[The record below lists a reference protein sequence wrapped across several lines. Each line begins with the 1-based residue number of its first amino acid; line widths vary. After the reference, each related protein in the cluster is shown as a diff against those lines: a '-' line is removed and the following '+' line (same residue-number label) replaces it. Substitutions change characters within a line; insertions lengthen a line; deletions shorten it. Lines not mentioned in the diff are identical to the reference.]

1 MNSNSKNELPQALE
15 MEKFVLG
22 AMLLKDGE
30 IIPTI
35 ISILKTDD
43 FYRPEHRIIFETI
56 LKLYQKKIIPNVL
69 SLMEELRTEGNLE
82 KIGLQYVLGIVETAH
97 TTAFAEHYANIIKEK
112 SILRSLIHAGE
123 EIIQEAMAAQSP
135 LNEILD
141 NTEKKIFSITSKNES
156 SEFENLD
163 PILQRSFEKIRRAMD
178 DPHGLTGIKTDFN
191 DFDRLTSG
199 LQKSDLILLAARPS
213 MGKTALALN
222 MAMNAALPQN
232 GGNIVAIF
240 SLEMSR
246 EQLGHRLLSSYS
258 GINSQKLSTGNFE
271 NNDFSELM
279 NTLDYLTGTKLFIDD
294 TAGISVLELRSKAR
308 RIKNEHGLDLIV
320 IDYLQLMQGTP
331 RKGADYNRQ
340 QEISEISRSLKA
352 LARELKV
359 PILALSQLSR
369 SVELRADKRPMLSD
383 LRESGSLEQDA
394 DMVMFLYREEYYD
407 KEAENSN
414 IAELV
419 IAKNRNG
426 PTTTINL
433 QFNKECM
440 RFGSLGTMN
449 D

>member
-1 MNSNSKNELPQALE
+1 MKMNEENLQVIE

-35 ISILKTDD
+35 TSILTSED
-43 FYRPEHRIIFETI
+43 FYRPDHRIIFNTI
-56 LKLYQKKIIPNVL
+56 LGLYQKKIIPSIL
-69 SLMEELRTEGNLE
+69 SLMEELRKAGEIE
-82 KIGLQYVLGIVETAH
+82 KIGLEYVLGIVEAAH
-97 TTAFAEHYANIIKEK
+97 TTAYAEHYAEIIKEK
-112 SILRSLIHAGE
+112 STLRNLIRAGE
-123 EIIQEAMAAQSP
+123 EIIQEATAAQNP
-135 LNEILD
+135 LNDILD
-141 NTEKKIFSITSKNES
+141 HAERKIFSVTSKSES
-156 SEFENLD
+156 SEFEPLT
-163 PILQRSFEKIRRAMD
+163 PILQRAFDKIRHALD
-178 DPHGLTGIKTDFN
+178 DPQGMTGVNTKFSDLNKI
-191 DFDRLTSG
+191 TSG
-199 LQKSDLILLAARPS
+199 FQKSDLILLAARPS

-222 MAMNAALPQN
+222 MAMNAALEN
-232 GGNIVAIF
+232 NIVAIF
-240 SLEMSR
+240 SLEMSK

-258 GINSQKLSTGNFE
+258 GINSQKLSTGSFD
-271 NNDFSELM
+271 NNEFSELSE
-279 NTLDYLTGTKLFIDD
+279 TLKYLSDKQLFIDD

-308 RIKNEHGLDLIV
+308 RIKNEHGLDFIV

-331 RKGADYNRQ
+331 RKGSDYNRQ

-407 KEAENSN
+407 KETEQSN
-414 IAELV
+414 TAELV

-426 PTTTINL
+426 PTASINL

-440 RFGSLGTMN
+440 RFGDLGMIGE
-449 D
+449 

>member
-1 MNSNSKNELPQALE
+1 MIFMNLREESPQVIE

-35 ISILKTDD
+35 TSILKADD
-43 FYRPEHRIIFETI
+43 FYRPEHRIIFSSI
-56 LKLYQKKIIPNVL
+56 LKVYQKKVIPNIL
-69 SLMEELRTEGNLE
+69 SVIEELRASDELKKISLE
-82 KIGLQYVLGIVETAH
+82 YILGITEIAF
-97 TTAFAEHYANIIKEK
+97 TTAFAESYANTIKEK
-112 SILRSLIHAGE
+112 SILRSLIRAGE
-123 EIIQEAMAAQSP
+123 EIIQEAVAAQNP
-135 LNEILD
+135 LNDILD
-141 NTEKKIFSITSKNES
+141 NAERKIFSVTSQNET
-156 SEFENLD
+156 SEFESIT
-163 PILQRSFEKIRRAMD
+163 PILQRSFDRIRRAMD
-178 DPHGLTGIKTDFN
+178 DPQGLTGVPTNFA

-222 MAMNAALPQN
+222 MAMNAALAN
-232 GGNIVAIF
+232 NIVAVF
-240 SLEMSR
+240 SLEMSK

-258 GINSQKLSTGNFE
+258 GINSQKLSTGSFDQNE
-271 NNDFSELM
+271 FSDLVD
-279 NTLDYLTGTKLFIDD
+279 TLNYLTDAKLFIDD

-308 RIKNEHGLDLIV
+308 KIKNEHGLDLIV

-331 RKGADYNRQ
+331 RKGADFNRQ

-394 DMVMFLYREEYYD
+394 DIVMFLYREEYYD
-407 KEAENSN
+407 KETENSN
-414 IAELV
+414 MAELV

-426 PTTTINL
+426 PTTTVNL
-433 QFNKECM
+433 QFDRECM
-440 RFGSLGTMN
+440 RFGSFGVAEE
-449 D
+449 

>member
-1 MNSNSKNELPQALE
+1 MNLREESPQVIE

-30 IIPTI
+30 IVPTI
-35 ISILKTDD
+35 ASILKSDD
-43 FYRPEHRIIFETI
+43 FYRPEHRIIFDAI
-56 LKLYQKKIIPNVL
+56 LRIYQKKIIPNIL
-69 SLMEELRTEGNLE
+69 SLVEELRRIDELN
-82 KIGLQYVLGIVETAH
+82 KIGTEYILGITEIAH
-97 TTAFAEHYANIIKEK
+97 TTAFAESYANTIKEK
-112 SILRSLIHAGE
+112 SILRSLIHANE
-123 EIIQEAMAAQSP
+123 EIIQEAAAAQNP
-135 LNEILD
+135 LNDILD
-141 NTEKKIFSITSKNES
+141 NAERKIFAVTSQNAT
-156 SEFENLD
+156 SEFESIS
-163 PILQRSFEKIRRAMD
+163 PILQRSFEKIRRSLD
-178 DPHGLTGIKTDFN
+178 DPQGITGVPTKFN

-222 MAMNAALPQN
+222 MAMNAALEN
-232 GGNIVAIF
+232 NIVAVF
-240 SLEMSR
+240 SLEMSK

-258 GINSQKLSTGNFE
+258 GINSQKLSTGSFD
-271 NNDFSELM
+271 NNEFSELVD
-279 NTLDYLTGTKLFIDD
+279 TLDYLTNAKLFIDD
-294 TAGISVLELRSKAR
+294 TAGISILELRSKAR
-308 RIKNEHGLDLIV
+308 KIKNEHGLDLIV
-320 IDYLQLMQGTP
+320 IDYLQLMQGSP

-394 DMVMFLYREEYYD
+394 DIVMFLYREEYYD
-407 KEAENSN
+407 KETEQSN
-414 IAELV
+414 TAELV

-426 PTTTINL
+426 PTSTVNL

-440 RFGSLGTMN
+440 RFGSLGTIEE
-449 D
+449 

>member
-1 MNSNSKNELPQALE
+1 MNKPYATPHVTE

-30 IIPTI
+30 IIPI
-35 ISILKTDD
+35 ITSILQTDD
-43 FYRPEHRIIFETI
+43 FYRPEHRIIFNAI
-56 LKLYQKKIIPNVL
+56 LRVYSKKIIPNMLSLVEEMRPSGEL
-69 SLMEELRTEGNLE
+69 DKVGIEYLFSLME
-82 KIGLQYVLGIVETAH
+82 IAH
-97 TTAFAEHYANIIKEK
+97 TTAYAEFYAQSIKEK
-112 SILRSLIHAGE
+112 SLLRKLIRAGE
-123 EIIQEAMAAQSP
+123 EIVQEATAAVKP
-135 LNEILD
+135 VNDILD
-141 NTEKKIFSITSKNES
+141 DAEKKIFEVSAQNEVSGFEAIT
-156 SEFENLD
+156 
-163 PILQRSFEKIRRAMD
+163 PILQRSFEKIRRALD
-178 DPHGLTGIKTDFN
+178 DPQGITGVATNFA

-222 MAMNAALPQN
+222 IAMNAALEN
-232 GGNIVAIF
+232 NIVAVF
-240 SLEMSR
+240 SLEMSK

-258 GINSQKLSTGNFE
+258 GINSQKLNTGTF
-271 NNDFSELM
+271 DSEEFNELVE
-279 NTLDYLTGTKLFIDD
+279 TLNYLTGSKLFIDD
-294 TAGISVLELRSKAR
+294 TAGITVMELRSKAR
-308 RIKNEHGLDLIV
+308 QIKNEYGLDFIV
-320 IDYLQLMQGTP
+320 IDYLQLMQGTAK
-331 RKGADYNRQ
+331 KGIDYNRQ
-340 QEISEISRSLKA
+340 QEISEISRNLKA

-394 DMVMFLYREEYYD
+394 DIVMFLYREEYYD
-407 KEAENSN
+407 KESENSN

-440 RFGSLGTMN
+440 RFGSFGTYSE
-449 D
+449 

>member
-1 MNSNSKNELPQALE
+1 MIFMSLREESPQVIE

-35 ISILKTDD
+35 TSILNAED
-43 FYRPEHRIIFETI
+43 FYRPEHKIIFTAI
-56 LKLYQKKIIPNVL
+56 LKLCQRKIIPNVL
-69 SLMEELRTEGNLE
+69 SLLEELRTTKDLD
-82 KIGLQYVLGIVETAH
+82 KIGMEYVLGITEIAH
-97 TTAFAEHYANIIKEK
+97 TTAFAENYAHTIKEK
-112 SILRSLIHAGE
+112 SVLRNLIRVGE
-123 EIIQEAMAAQSP
+123 EIIQEATAAKNP
-135 LNEILD
+135 LNDILD
-141 NTEKKIFSITSKNES
+141 NAERKIFAVTSKNES
-156 SEFENLD
+156 AEFEHIT
-163 PILQRSFEKIRRAMD
+163 PILQRSFDRIRRALD
-178 DPHGLTGIKTDFN
+178 DPQGITGVPTKFQ

-222 MAMNAALPQN
+222 MAMNAALEN
-232 GGNIVAIF
+232 NVVAVF
-240 SLEMSR
+240 SLEMSK

-258 GINSQKLSTGNFE
+258 GINSMKLSTGNFDSNE
-271 NNDFSELM
+271 FNELVETM
-279 NTLDYLTGTKLFIDD
+279 NYLTNSKLFIDD
-294 TAGISVLELRSKAR
+294 TAGISILELRSKAR

-320 IDYLQLMQGTP
+320 IDYLQLMQGVAK
-331 RKGADYNRQ
+331 KGADYNRQ

-394 DMVMFLYREEYYD
+394 DIVMFLYREEYYD
-407 KEAENSN
+407 KETENN
-414 IAELV
+414 NMAELV

-426 PTTTINL
+426 PTTTVNL
-433 QFNKECM
+433 QFEREYM
-440 RFGSLGTMN
+440 RFGSFGTI
-449 D
+449 DE